1 MASVPDQLTLKRH
14 RDLVGRERRPYI
26 RWLLLALIG
35 LVLLLGLANVFGQ
48 KPHTD
53 TAAAD
58 GVELEVYSPEHL
70 RSGLF
75 FMSRFTIR
83 AERELEAATL
93 LLDPG
98 WLEGITLNTLVP
110 SPVGEANR
118 DGRIAFDL
126 GRVPRRHRARL
137 LPPLPGQPDRDRA
150 AAAGRRAARRRD
162 AAPRHRPHGDHL
174 PLMDLVIRAAV
185 AFAFVYLITRVIG
198 RRELS
203 SLQPFDLIL
212 LVMIGDLVQQGVTQ
226 NDFSV
231 TGAILVGG
239 TIALLTVAVSYLSF
253 RFPRLRPALDGE
265 PVIVVE
271 DGKPIE
277 RNLRRNRITLEELAA
292 AARQSQI
299 ASIDDVR
306 WGVLETNGQISFI
319 PKS

>member
-1 MASVPDQLTLKRH
+1 
-14 RDLVGRERRPYI
+14 
-26 RWLLLALIG
+26 
-35 LVLLLGLANVFGQ
+35 
-48 KPHTD
+48 
-53 TAAAD
+53 
-58 GVELEVYSPEHL
+58 
-70 RSGLF
+70 
-75 FMSRFTIR
+75 
-83 AERELEAATL
+83 
-93 LLDPG
+93 
-98 WLEGITLNTLVP
+98 
-110 SPVGEANR
+110 
-118 DGRIAFDL
+118 
-126 GRVPRRHRARL
+126 
-137 LPPLPGQPDRDRA
+137 
-150 AAAGRRAARRRD
+150 
-162 AAPRHRPHGDHL
+162 
-174 PLMDLVIRAAV
+174 MDLVIRAAV

-253 RFPRLRPALDGE
+253 RFPRLRPALEGE

-292 AARQSQI
+292 AARQSQLG
-299 ASIDDVR
+299 SIEDVR

-319 PKS
+319 PKT